1 MVYFCCEPWV
11 AIFDRVF
18 QTEKEGRHGIECPLT
33 VSIQSSV
40 GGFGHLTLRLLRVI
54 TPDLQGFVLVRSF
67 SFCWF
72 PKCNDWRI
80 ERITVWHTGEF
91 WTTILYY
98 IVIFDNENSY
108 VLWMFL
114 FNKTWRGDCL
124 SDWIQWCQRLWAVVD
139 ARERRC

>member
-1 MVYFCCEPWV
+1 MSRYGMVWFISV
-11 AIFDRVF
+11 VSHGLQFLTGVF

-80 ERITVWHTGEF
+80 EKRITVWHTGEF
-91 WTTILYY
+91 WNHYHCIILSFL
-98 IVIFDNENSY
+98 IMKIH
-108 VLWMFL
+108 MFCGCFYSIRL
-114 FNKTWRGDCL
+114 GEETVCPTESSGARGCE
-124 SDWIQWCQRLWAVVD
+124 Q
-139 ARERRC
+139 